1 MMTLTPD
8 QTKLLESGSAVT
20 LTVDQTMCVLVRK
33 DVFDKMIALE
43 YDDSD
48 WTDDEMSRL
57 AERTLDQSDRA
68 ERIP

>member
-1 MMTLTPD
+1 MTLTPD